1 MRVCVSLPLL
11 PRRINAV
18 GRLSA
23 AVAAVALDPKSN
35 EEVGRRR
42 VGHAV
47 RRGVRFRLIT
57 KSHYV
62 LCHIQT
68 QSNPDR
74 PNPSDDVRAVCLGD
88 GLWPET
94 GEEGRGNSNGRPQR
108 KISVKP
114 VSDGHF

>member
-1 MRVCVSLPLL
+1 MRVRVSLP
-11 PRRINAV
+11 PPPQRINAV

-23 AVAAVALDPKSN
+23 AMAALDPKSN

-47 RRGVRFRLIT
+47 RGDARFRLIT

-68 QSNPDR
+68 QSHPDR
-74 PNPSDDVRAVCLGD
+74 PNPSGKVRAVRLGG
-88 GLWPET
+88 GLSS
-94 GEEGRGNSNGRPQR
+94 GEEG
-108 KISVKP
+108 
-114 VSDGHF
+114 